1 MPRCTNTPPNSL
13 RCLNDTHGEYAF
25 CKRCLFSQEY
35 PGDVRKIGE
44 SDAQFEKRKKV
55 NAKMRRYYANHKA
68 TPSAEANPVVAQ
80 AQPVEPV
87 MVNRVI
93 QSESKKIDEFLKTL
107 NQMEAKGL
115 LALGMEQEI
124 ADGVKIEKQ
133 KEEIIALKLRIK
145 KLEEDVTYYEEKFKD
160 WDHDT
165 DVLIKA
171 LSEIRKTTD
180 KIFTSA
186 V

>member
-1 MPRCTNTPPNSL
+1 
-13 RCLNDTHGEYAF
+13 
-25 CKRCLFSQEY
+25 
-35 PGDVRKIGE
+35 
-44 SDAQFEKRKKV
+44 
-55 NAKMRRYYANHKA
+55 
-68 TPSAEANPVVAQ
+68 
-80 AQPVEPV
+80 
-87 MVNRVI
+87 
-93 QSESKKIDEFLKTL
+93 
-107 NQMEAKGL
+107 MEAKGL
-115 LALGMEQEI
+115 LALGMEEEI
-124 ADGVKIEKQ
+124 ADGVRIEKQ